1 MFKFSNISIRN
12 RALLLGL
19 GPAFLMFV
27 LLVSL
32 FVWQRVVD
40 AKSDVEVVGNIL
52 SSQLAA
58 SVEYPVI
65 SGNFKLLEPLVENAI
80 SSPSVIRVSITSED
94 GSLIYQRQVENY
106 KDIAS
111 SNTKLYQ
118 TEVSREQQDYS
129 GFSEFDEV
137 NSIKNNRVVIAYVN
151 VEMSMLAGYER
162 AILIGS
168 KSLFW
173 ASFVLLLCF
182 LLARKMSN
190 TLATP
195 IEIVSGLLARVA
207 KGELNIHTDITDT
220 TEIGLLQKSVNSMTE
235 ALRDSEKLTSASISE
250 AKNALLDVEKANTVK
265 SNFLS
270 IVSHELRTPINGA
283 MGSLQL
289 IDRCDESELKEY
301 VSIAE
306 SSLNNLLELVEDI
319 LTLAQTE
326 QDDQELL
333 TESVFLPNSLKH
345 TLSELELLA
354 ESNNNEFHISF
365 DNRLL
370 NYYIEIDG
378 SKFRQ
383 VVRHLVDNA
392 IKFTHGGRIYCSMY
406 LENVKDG
413 LHLKLDIS
421 DNGIGFPKAHK
432 NSLFSAFKQE
442 SSTLDRQFEGLGIGL
457 TICKN
462 NIELMSGKINIRD
475 NIDAGTV
482 VNCSLPVLLLE
493 PVEIGDTSLVDNA
506 FESNADGLDNN
517 NSKGR
522 ILVVEDN
529 QVNRMIVEKILSR
542 LNYSVTA
549 VESGQACLDTV
560 KLSQYQLIFMDC
572 QMPGM
577 DGFKTTESLRAGELN
592 RGLKSTPIVA
602 LTANTSANI
611 RQKCL
616 AAGMSDYMPKPVNI
630 EKLKKVIEHWI

>member
-1 MFKFSNISIRN
+1 MLKFSNISIRN

-32 FVWQRVVD
+32 FVWQRVAD
-40 AKSDVEVVGNIL
+40 AKSDIEIVGNIL

-65 SGNFKLLEPLVENAI
+65 SGNFNLLEPLVENAI

-94 GSLIYQRQVENY
+94 NTVIYQRQTDGY
-106 KDIAS
+106 KDVAP
-111 SNTKLYQ
+111 SNAKLYR

-137 NSIKNNRVVIAYVN
+137 NTIKSNRVVIAYVN

-173 ASFVLLLCF
+173 ASFVLFLCF

-195 IEIVSGLLARVA
+195 IEAVSGLLARVA
-207 KGELNIHTDITDT
+207 KGELNIQAEVTDK
-220 TEIGLLQKSVNSMTE
+220 TEIGLLQKSVNSMTR
-235 ALRDSEKLTSASISE
+235 ALRDSEKLKNISISD
-250 AKNALLDVEKANTVK
+250 AKNALLAVEKANVVK

-289 IDRCDESELKEY
+289 MDRCEESELKEY

-326 QDDQELL
+326 QGDQELL
-333 TESVFLPNSLKH
+333 TESVYVPGSLKNA
-345 TLSELELLA
+345 LAELELLA
-354 ESNNNEFHISF
+354 EANNNELHISY
-365 DNRLL
+365 DNNLL

-383 VVRHLVDNA
+383 VVRHIVDNA

-406 LENVKDG
+406 LENVNDG

-421 DNGIGFPKAHK
+421 DSGIGFPKEHK
-432 NSLFSAFKQE
+432 NSLFLAFKQE
-442 SSTLDRQFEGLGIGL
+442 DSALDRQFEGLGIGL
-457 TICKN
+457 TICQN

-475 NIDAGTV
+475 NIEAGTV

-493 PVEIGDTSLVDNA
+493 PVEKPGSSDIDNALEDHIEGLENDTS
-506 FESNADGLDNN
+506 
-517 NSKGR
+517 KGS

-529 QVNRMIVEKILSR
+529 QVNRMIVEKILSK

-549 VESGQACLDTV
+549 VESGQACLDSV
-560 KLSQYQLIFMDC
+560 KVSQYQLIFMDC

-577 DGFKTTESLRAGELN
+577 DGFKTTASLRKGELS